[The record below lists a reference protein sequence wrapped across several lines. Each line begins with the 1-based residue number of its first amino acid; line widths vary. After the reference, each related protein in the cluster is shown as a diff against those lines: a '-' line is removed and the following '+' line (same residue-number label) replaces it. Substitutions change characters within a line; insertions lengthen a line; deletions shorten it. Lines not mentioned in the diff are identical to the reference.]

1 MLVLAVVSS
10 SQDQQITGLSTLT
23 PWVHAC
29 MPTCLRA
36 QGTGGRCGGGR
47 APRACGGEAKQ
58 QAVWKAE
65 AMLLQRGVESV
76 LFQGRKLSGETNA
89 EKVERFAREMAR
101 EHARRKK
108 QQQQQQMGPCL
119 PVVAAAASGAAAPP
133 NNDKQP
139 PPPLPTTTTANA
151 AAKKKHTPATSR
163 LDGGGTR

>member
-1 MLVLAVVSS
+1 M
-10 SQDQQITGLSTLT
+10 G
-23 PWVHAC
+23 AC
-29 MPTCLRA
+29 MPIRTCVRA

-89 EKVERFAREMAR
+89 EKVERFAREMAK
-101 EHARRKK
+101 EHARRKKK

-119 PVVAAAASGAAAPP
+119 PVVATAASGAAAPP

-139 PPPLPTTTTANA
+139 PPPPTTMMANA

-163 LDGGGTR
+163 PHGGGTR

>member
-1 MLVLAVVSS
+1 MPIPYTYVC
-10 SQDQQITGLSTLT
+10 
-23 PWVHAC
+23 AC
-29 MPTCLRA
+29 T

-89 EKVERFAREMAR
+89 EKVERFAREMAK

-108 QQQQQQMGPCL
+108 QQQQQQEMGPCL
-119 PVVAAAASGAAAPP
+119 PVVAAAAASGAAAPP

-139 PPPLPTTTTANA
+139 PTTTTTKKATAN

-163 LDGGGTR
+163 PGGGGTR

>member
-1 MLVLAVVSS
+1 
-10 SQDQQITGLSTLT
+10 
-23 PWVHAC
+23 
-29 MPTCLRA
+29 
-36 QGTGGRCGGGR
+36 
-47 APRACGGEAKQ
+47 
-58 QAVWKAE
+58 VWKAE

-89 EKVERFAREMAR
+89 EKVERFAREMAK

-108 QQQQQQMGPCL
+108 KKQQQQQMGPCL
-119 PVVAAAASGAAAPP
+119 PVVAAATSGAAAPP

-151 AAKKKHTPATSR
+151 AKKKHIPATSR

>member
-1 MLVLAVVSS
+1 M
-10 SQDQQITGLSTLT
+10 
-23 PWVHAC
+23 HAYTYVC
-29 MPTCLRA
+29 ACT

-89 EKVERFAREMAR
+89 EKVERFAREMAK
-101 EHARRKK
+101 EHARRKKK
-108 QQQQQQMGPCL
+108 QQQQQQEMGPCL
-119 PVVAAAASGAAAPP
+119 PVVAAATSGAAAPP

-151 AAKKKHTPATSR
+151 AKKKHTPATSR